1 MKSNFND
8 QVYNSKSMQEIPF
21 THKQSLAEN
30 IGFQKLKDT
39 VLSRKNP
46 GASFAIVSQYND
58 RARQPQL
65 RVREY
70 RQTVKHPQRKRNSI
84 GACKI

>member
-21 THKQSLAEN
+21 MHKQSLAEN

-39 VLSRKNP
+39 VLSSKKPWCLICN
-46 GASFAIVSQYND
+46 SQPIQWQSKTATTKGE
-58 RARQPQL
+58 RI
-65 RVREY
+65 
-70 RQTVKHPQRKRNSI
+70 QTDCQTPTEEKEQYWSM
-84 GACKI
+84 